1 MKKTKSKKVSKASVT
16 LYALAVVMLGIT
28 IYCAY
33 TCYAYVASIVE
44 QGFVISENLTDT
56 INYYLSTLTPYV
68 FYTVCLVAIGYMIQ
82 QIKKISSLQTVNAEE
97 RRLEVEEID
106 DEDESYDTLINA
118 LKAE

>member
-1 MKKTKSKKVSKASVT
+1 MKRTKSKKVSKVAVI
-16 LYALAVVMLGIT
+16 LYALATVMLGIT
-28 IYCAY
+28 IYYAY

-68 FYTVCLVAIGYMIQ
+68 FYTICLVAIGYILQ
-82 QIKKISSLQTVNAEE
+82 QMKKILSLQTVNAEE
-97 RRLEVEEID
+97 AEAEVEEIV
-106 DEDESYDTLINA
+106 DEDESYDTLINE